1 MNLSHRNRIWRQK
14 KGLNED
20 HLDTPRCPHIK
31 LYIEMTEKIK
41 AHNVQNFKIVSATEL
56 DGGNLTSDM

>member
-1 MNLSHRNRIWRQK
+1 MDIK
-14 KGLNED
+14 KRTRFNED

-31 LYIEMTEKIK
+31 LYLEMTEKIK
-41 AHNVQNFKIVSATEL
+41 THNVQNFKIVSATEL